1 MAILFTGLSACE
13 KDLIDANQKWEFSN
27 PNNSNLKVVNAYTSN
42 VPAPL
47 PAVGTSSTFFIFQ
60 NSSKLNGNA
69 LGAAGSWPGPTTYAS
84 IPAGTTNFNILL
96 SRRIGNEYGLPVR
109 GDTAFRGNIALDAG
123 KYYTMFMIGESP
135 TQSLYTVE
143 DKIQNPKENFYSVRF
158 ANLVVSAIP
167 KPVDVFSRRER
178 KKVATNLVFKSV
190 TDFTEIAIPT
200 TNDTLDVMDA
210 GTTKILYSLNTF
222 TPVSRR
228 IYTFYTYGRTGF
240 ATERLNSYTNR

>member
-143 DKIQNPKENFYSVRF
+143 DKIQDPKENFYAVRF

-167 KPVDVFSRRER
+167 KPVDIFSRRER
-178 KKVATNLVFKSV
+178 KKIATNLIYKSV
-190 TDFTEIAIPT
+190 TDFTQLAIPSVT
-200 TNDTLDVMDA
+200 DTLDVMNA

>member
-143 DKIQNPKENFYSVRF
+143 DKIKDPKENFYAVRF

-167 KPVDVFSRRER
+167 KPVDVFSRREK
-178 KKVATNLVFKSV
+178 KKVATNLIYKSV
-190 TDFTEIAIPT
+190 TDFTELAIPAIT
-200 TNDTLDVMDA
+200 DTLDVMDA

>member
-96 SRRIGNEYGLPVR
+96 SRRIGNDYGLPVR

-123 KYYTMFMIGESP
+123 KSYTMFMIGESP

-143 DKIQNPKENFYSVRF
+143 DKIQDPKENFYAVRF

-167 KPVDVFSRRER
+167 KPVDIFSRRER
-178 KKVATNLVFKSV
+178 KKVATNLIYKSV
-190 TDFTEIAIPT
+190 TDFTELAIPAIT
-200 TNDTLDVMDA
+200 DTLDVMNA

>member
-96 SRRIGNEYGLPVR
+96 SRRIGNDYGLPVR

-143 DKIQNPKENFYSVRF
+143 DKIQDPKENFYAVRF

-178 KKVATNLVFKSV
+178 KKVATNLIYKSV
-190 TDFTEIAIPT
+190 TDFTELAIPAIT
-200 TNDTLDVMDA
+200 DTLDVMNA